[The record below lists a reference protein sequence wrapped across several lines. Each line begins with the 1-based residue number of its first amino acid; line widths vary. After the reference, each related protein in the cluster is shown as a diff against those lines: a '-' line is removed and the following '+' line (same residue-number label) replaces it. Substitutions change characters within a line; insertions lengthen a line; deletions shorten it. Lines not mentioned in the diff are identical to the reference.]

1 MNAVVSTD
9 QPGLVDQ
16 FGRRIDYVRL
26 SVTDR
31 CDLRCSYCMPEGFK
45 GFEDPEHWLNFDEIE
60 RLIGAFARLGV
71 RRIRLT
77 GGEPLLRR
85 NIAGLAGRI
94 AALPGIEDLSLS
106 TNATQL
112 DKHAEALKAAG
123 VTRLNVSLDSLQQ
136 ARVERIN
143 GRDVLAKVM
152 TGLAAAQD
160 AGFAP
165 IKLNMVALRG
175 TNDDEIDEMV
185 AFCMERGFVLRLIEA
200 MPMGDTG
207 RNAEYLDLQPVKER
221 LRTQF
226 GLVETALS
234 GGGPA
239 RYLGTSDGRFNVGFI
254 TPISQHFCETC
265 NRIRIAVDGTAYMC
279 LGQEEKF
286 EFRPLLREGCS
297 DAELEAAILHAIDL
311 KPERH
316 EFREAPHKIQHNKT
330 KTNNKRHLHP
340 RSRYENRQKKHAGPA
355 DRNCGNRG
363 ISATYRSPA
372 RRRAIPHACGTRVA
386 NSRDTDPA
394 RSPDTARTDRAA
406 TPTPCPIEIPVASS
420 RAATVPPRAA
430 AGPAMRQTPRPR
442 NGSCAAWEHP
452 HARVASDR
460 SGVPASCLFP
470 AASTADDWL
479 RRPCARPSRLPTTAP
494 CAGSRPHRQ
503 IRQRPFPT
511 LGSRRCRTRKPTP
524 YGAIFHCR
532 R

>member
-1 MNAVVSTD
+1 MNAAAPND

-45 GFEDPEHWLNFDEIE
+45 GFEEPDHWLSFDEIE
-60 RLIGAFARLGV
+60 RLIAAFARLGV
-71 RRIRLT
+71 SRIRLT

-85 NIAGLAGRI
+85 NISELAGRI

-112 DKHAEALKAAG
+112 DRHAKALKAAG

-143 GRDVLAKVM
+143 GRDVLARVM

-185 AFCMERGFVLRLIEA
+185 AFCMQRGFVLRLIEA

-221 LRTQF
+221 LRAQF
-226 GLVETALS
+226 NLVDQIETTLPGA
-234 GGGPA
+234 GPA
-239 RYLGTSDGRFNVGFI
+239 RYLGSPDGRFNVGFI

-286 EFRPLLREGCS
+286 EFRPLLRGGCS
-297 DAELEAAILHAIDL
+297 DAELESAILNAINL

-316 EFREAPHKIQHNKT
+316 EFREAPRKI
-330 KTNNKRHLHP
+330 
-340 RSRYENRQKKHAGPA
+340 
-355 DRNCGNRG
+355 
-363 ISATYRSPA
+363 
-372 RRRAIPHACGTRVA
+372 
-386 NSRDTDPA
+386 
-394 RSPDTARTDRAA
+394 
-406 TPTPCPIEIPVASS
+406 
-420 RAATVPPRAA
+420 
-430 AGPAMRQTPRPR
+430 
-442 NGSCAAWEHP
+442 
-452 HARVASDR
+452 
-460 SGVPASCLFP
+460 
-470 AASTADDWL
+470 L
-479 RRPCARPSRLPTTAP
+479 RFMSMT
-494 CAGSRPHRQ
+494 G
-503 IRQRPFPT
+503 
-511 LGSRRCRTRKPTP
+511 G
-524 YGAIFHCR
+524 
-532 R
+532 